1 MEKLLENHIY
11 TGTVEGYSSEGLE
24 IGRAHV

>member
-1 MEKLLENHIY
+1 MDPP
-11 TGTVEGYSSEGLE
+11 TVEGYSFDCASITDIVAKE